1 VRLFLEDHVLTR
13 PAHNRICHKAD
24 EFAPIPRLQL
34 HLTGGFRMVHRSIG
48 VVALAPLGERL
59 VTFLAMRGPTSRQH
73 LAFQLWPDQPED
85 HSLSCLRTALWRLPR
100 PDDDP
105 LVQTDA
111 TTLLLANH
119 VEVDAHMRYAEAAAW
134 VDATEPPAGLTLNAF
149 TADILPGWY
158 DDWAIIERER
168 FRQMRLHV
176 LERLS
181 EWATISGR
189 FAEAI
194 TAGLRAV
201 EGGPLRESA
210 HRCLVRAHL
219 AEGNVD
225 EAVRQVTAYLA
236 ELSAAG
242 LPHRLS
248 SSMTALLPDD
258 ALRLLA
264 PPAAR

>member
-1 VRLFLEDHVLTR
+1 VLTR
-13 PAHNRICHKAD
+13 PAPIRIRREVD
-24 EFAPIPRLQL
+24 ENASIPRLYL
-34 HLTGGFRMVHRSIG
+34 RLTNGFRLVHRTG
-48 VVALAPLGERL
+48 DVVQLPPLCERL
-59 VTFLAMRGPTSRQH
+59 VAFLAMRGPSPRQY
-73 LAFQLWPDQPED
+73 LAFRLWPDRSED

-105 LVQTDA
+105 LVQSDA
-111 TTLLLANH
+111 TTLRLADH
-119 VEVDAHMRYAEAAAW
+119 VEVDARLRYAEADAWADAAG
-134 VDATEPPAGLTLNAF
+134 PPAGLAVNAF
-149 TADILPGWY
+149 AADILPDWY
-158 DDWAIIERER
+158 DDWAIMERER

-181 EWATISGR
+181 GWATRCGR

-194 TAGLRAV
+194 TAGLQAV

-225 EAVRQVTAYLA
+225 EAVRQLAAYFA
-236 ELSAAG
+236 ELDAAG

-248 SSMTALLPDD
+248 PATTELLPDE
-258 ALRLLA
+258 ALRLLTRC
-264 PPAAR
+264 AR